1 MFFNQLRL
9 INYRNFLDINLDFDR
24 NINIFIGNN
33 AQGKTNML
41 EALNFVITGK
51 SYRTNYDKQLIN
63 WDNKITYLHASI
75 SKQENNSKI
84 HVSINDKSKDI
95 DESKLIKT
103 IKINHNFIKRPQLN
117 KEFKGVVFS
126 PEHLQIIK
134 GSPSLRRKFLNEQ
147 IFQVYPL
154 YYKYLLRYN
163 RILAHRNN
171 ILKKNN
177 SNKDKEK
184 NLLLWNSQLIEYGTF
199 IVLTRSKF
207 LKKINDVADIF
218 HKEITENKE
227 SLKLVYQTNVYS
239 QGEEKIDQIKEEFKK
254 KIKNNKEK
262 ELSTKTTLIGPH
274 RDDFLVYINQVNVAF
289 YGSQGQQRTAILT
302 LKLAEVDLI
311 KERENMYPVLFLDD
325 VMSELDEK
333 RRYFLLDLI
342 INKKIQTFITSISL
356 NYFNKDVL
364 DIGKIFKMEK
374 GKATVL

>member
-1 MFFNQLRL
+1 LFFNQLKL

-33 AQGKTNML
+33 AQGKTNIL

-63 WDNKITYLHASI
+63 WDNKITYLHASVN
-75 SKQENNSKI
+75 KQENNYKI

-95 DESKLIKT
+95 NESKLIKT
-103 IKINHNFIKRPQLN
+103 IKINHNFIKKSQLN

-239 QGEEKIDQIKEEFKK
+239 QDEERIDQIKEEFKK

>member
-1 MFFNQLRL
+1 M
-9 INYRNFLDINLDFDR
+9 
-24 NINIFIGNN
+24 
-33 AQGKTNML
+33 
-41 EALNFVITGK
+41 
-51 SYRTNYDKQLIN
+51 
-63 WDNKITYLHASI
+63 
-75 SKQENNSKI
+75 
-84 HVSINDKSKDI
+84 
-95 DESKLIKT
+95 
-103 IKINHNFIKRPQLN
+103 
-117 KEFKGVVFS
+117 VFS